1 MPQPGTNNLTVLLN
15 AAGEGDSRAASALLP
30 MVYDELRSLAQ
41 GYLQKE
47 PRAGAGQTLQAT
59 ALVHEAY
66 LRLVKDADVRWNGR
80 NHFFAAAGIA
90 MRRILVERARARRG
104 PKRGGGRA
112 RVELPEAAALSTAG
126 DDPVDWLALDAAL
139 TALEAH
145 DARLAELV
153 SLRYFAGLSVDQ
165 TGEVLGIS
173 GRQVKRDWAVAR
185 AWLYQRMVGG
195 PSLRDGTP
203 PRSGGPPGSEEAP

>member
-1 MPQPGTNNLTVLLN
+1 MMTEPEPNLTVLLN

-30 MVYDELRSLAQ
+30 MVYGELRTLAQ
-41 GYLQKE
+41 HYVARE
-47 PRAGAGQTLQAT
+47 PRGGAGQTLQAT

-66 LRLVKDADVRWNGR
+66 LRLVQDADVQWNGR

-104 PKRGGGRA
+104 PKRGGDRG
-112 RVELPEAAALSTAG
+112 RVELPEQAAVAIEG
-126 DDPVDWLALDAAL
+126 EDRVDWLALDEAL

-145 DARLAELV
+145 DRRLAELV

-165 TGEVLGIS
+165 TGEIMGIS

-185 AWLYQRMVGG
+185 AWLFRSMGG
-195 PSLRDGTP
+195 AEPT
-203 PRSGGPPGSEEAP
+203 EAP